1 MILAMGGTGPVYGVK
16 APVTVAAPRVDRT
29 GGLPLPDG
37 FGARGAVVIRT

>member
-1 MILAMGGTGPVYGVK
+1 MFGELQNDEFARS
-16 APVTVAAPRVDRT
+16 ADVAARRVDRT